1 MNLIHVVHVQKFN
14 KRHMPEQFH
23 YVGTVRE
30 LTSKLV
36 GYQHRGDFETVQELL
51 GHLRK
56 SDVDKD
62 FDLVHSYESEKH
74 SAVIRSQISG

>member
-1 MNLIHVVHVQKFN
+1 MKLIHVVHVQKFN

-30 LTSKLV
+30 LASKLA
-36 GYQHRGDFETVQELL
+36 GYQQRAAFETVQELL
-51 GHLRK
+51 GHLRN

-62 FDLVHSYESEKH
+62 FDLVHSYEEVQ
-74 SAVIRSQISG
+74 SAVISSQISG

>member
-1 MNLIHVVHVQKFN
+1 MKIIHVVHVQKFN
-14 KRHMPEQFH
+14 KRHMPDQFH

-30 LTSKLV
+30 LANKLV

-56 SDVDKD
+56 SDTDKD
-62 FDLVHSYESEKH
+62 FDLVHSYEVENQSV
-74 SAVIRSQISG
+74 VIRSQIGG

>member
-1 MNLIHVVHVQKFN
+1 MKLIHVVHVQKFN
-14 KRHMPEQFH
+14 KRHMPEQQH

-30 LTSKLV
+30 LAQKLL
-36 GYQHRGDFETVQELL
+36 GYQQRGDFETVQELL

-62 FDLVHSYESEKH
+62 FDLVHSYEENQ

>member
-1 MNLIHVVHVQKFN
+1 
-14 KRHMPEQFH
+14 MPEQFH

-30 LTSKLV
+30 LASKLT
-36 GYQHRGDFETVQELL
+36 GYQQRGDFETVQELL

-56 SDVDKD
+56 SDIDKD
-62 FDLVHSYESEKH
+62 FDLVHSYEEKE